1 MVNRLV
7 NTGRKCGMEINID
20 NSQVMRVSRRNESL
34 QIKISNREVN
44 DVDHFK
50 YLVSVLKRDDYSR
63 RGM

>member
-1 MVNRLV
+1 M
-7 NTGRKCGMEINID
+7 KINID
-20 NSQVMRVSRRNESL
+20 NSQVMRVSRSNESL